1 MNTRKLMEIHK
12 KGLVML
18 IEFEDMHG
26 VKNDD
31 YMVGYRIGQINML
44 FDTGI
49 IGQEEASE
57 LREKI
62 YKTQVKMIERDRA

>member
-18 IEFEDMHG
+18 IEFENING

-31 YMVGYRIGQINML
+31 YMVGYRSAQINML
-44 FDTGI
+44 LDTGI
-49 IGQEEASE
+49 IGQEEASK
-57 LREKI
+57 LRGKI
-62 YKTQVKMIERDRA
+62 YKTQIKRC